1 MSIVSPERLLTP
13 VYCQRCAH
21 ALVERYVVEEE
32 RTRIICEACGFVHYM
47 NPRVVAAAIVE
58 YGGRLLLQRR
68 AIEPSRGQWTFPGG
82 FLEVGE
88 TPETGAIRETK
99 EEVGL
104 EIEILNL
111 LGVYSRP
118 HVGIVLVVYDTRS
131 SHGHA
136 IVADSESLE
145 VQWFAPEEIPWPD
158 LAFETTA
165 HALHDWIARHGGSA
179 DDADGRR

>member
-21 ALVERYVVEEE
+21 ALVERYVAEED
-32 RTRIICEACGFVHYM
+32 RTRIICESCGFVHYM
-47 NPRVVAAAIVE
+47 NPRVVAAAIVAH
-58 YGGRLLLQRR
+58 GGQLLLQQR

-82 FLEVGE
+82 FLEIGE
-88 TPETGAIRETK
+88 TPEAGAVRETK

-118 HVGIVLVVYDTRS
+118 HVGIVLVVYDARS
-131 SHGHA
+131 THGDA
-136 IVADSESLE
+136 VVGDSESLA
-145 VQWFAPEEIPWPD
+145 VQWFAPDEIPWPD

-165 HALHDWIARHGGSA
+165 HALRDWIARHAPSA
-179 DDADGRR
+179 SSAAG